1 MSSIARISW
10 NYPATKPAIIAA
22 MPISHNNSSKAS
34 SSLCESLFS
43 LTAARLPD
51 LKLEHQERWCC
62 FPLLGATGTYKLCW
76 IKHYKTLDEIEIYPR
91 FDHQR
96 IEEFQ
101 QFVSSIGL
109 PLTPRNKI
117 TGKFAFSYPL
127 PIRLRTDDDLEK
139 ATKVLMHALY
149 KKTETDA
156 LKAIKTSG
164 REAGE
169 RRTKGGFIPEELA
182 NPDVFPEGG
191 RKTVTINAYE
201 RSARA
206 RNACIQHFGAK
217 CSACGLEF
225 EQMYGVLGKGFIH
238 VHHMVEIAKIGKA
251 YKVDPKKDLRPVCP
265 NCHAMLHR
273 TEPALTIERLQAL
286 LLRT

>member
-1 MSSIARISW
+1 M
-10 NYPATKPAIIAA
+10 
-22 MPISHNNSSKAS
+22 MV
-34 SSLCESLFS
+34 
-43 LTAARLPD
+43 ARLPD

-62 FPLLGATGTYKLCW
+62 FPLLGKRGTYKLCW

-96 IEEFQ
+96 VEELQ
-101 QFVSSIGL
+101 QFVNSTGL
-109 PLTPRNKI
+109 SLTPRNKI
-117 TGKFAFSYPL
+117 TGKFDFSYPL
-127 PIRLRTDDDLEK
+127 PIRIRTDDELEK
-139 ATKVLMHALY
+139 AARVLFYALA

-156 LKAIKTSG
+156 LRATTAKG
-164 REAGE
+164 RQTGE
-169 RRTKGGFIPEELA
+169 RSTKGGFIPEELA
-182 NPDVFPEGG
+182 NPDAFPEGG

-206 RNACIQHFGAK
+206 RNACIRHFGAK
-217 CSACGLEF
+217 CSTCGLEF

-238 VHHMVEIAKIGKA
+238 VHHIVEIAKIGKA

-273 TEPALTIERLQAL
+273 AEPALTIERLQAL
-286 LLRT
+286 LLLT